1 MGNQGV
7 QSFYL
12 LLALLLVPALLSAQQ
27 AIRVSG
33 RITGMSGTGEIE
45 ALPYTNVTILTAKD
59 SIFIKGTAS
68 DLDGNF
74 RLSLTPKSRK
84 DYLLKISYI
93 GMKSVYLPI
102 NKNKATAN
110 LGDICLTE
118 GMELAEVTVT
128 APLKAIEQVGDTTVI
143 NAAAYHTPEGSYLEE
158 LVKRIPG
165 LEYERKTKSL
175 TYNGLPINEININGE
190 SYFSGNNSMALEN
203 LPVEVI
209 SKIKVYN
216 KKSELEKIT
225 GVDTGKEN
233 FVLDLQTPAKFD
245 GMLTGN
251 GEAGQGNHRK
261 KDYTFIGNYFK
272 QSGENATVIAR
283 SSNKNQQTDYK
294 DNIQSNIATNFTKK
308 FGKKFILTGNAIY
321 NNHKQGDRSTAY
333 NEQYLTTG
341 NQYQASVGNSI
352 NGNKMASAIL
362 GIRWQIDKKTW
373 LNLNGSF
380 NYNRNENTNDS
391 RQATFNANPNVDAK
405 DPFANI
411 ADIPHDTRLNENTL
425 QTLALGK
432 RHQYEVNADV
442 TRLLNEKGT
451 SVSLTLRYNGG
462 NGNNDNFTF
471 SSTTYYQLQT
481 TTGTDSLLYR
491 NQYNTSP
498 SRDRNQSS
506 GLLLTHPLAKKLRL
520 QLSYNL
526 NYTKQNSDRNS
537 YDLSRLT
544 EEGSKSIGF
553 LPDGY
558 ETGYT
563 DSLSNRSHSRTL
575 SHEVAVRMNYNDKT
589 WDINTGISIQQEK
602 RSIDQKNGLLRADT
616 AMRNF
621 NVQPSVKI
629 VWKNKKTRIQ
639 FMYNGSTRQPLLS
652 SLLSLTDNSNPLNIS
667 RGNPDLKPAYNQIIR
682 LDAQNTDKG
691 IFANLNWRNE
701 FNSQIRGVA
710 YNPTTGGRETYPVN
724 INGNW
729 NADFRLR
736 YQKRIKLFNLS
747 ASTGAG
753 YGQNVTLINEGQ
765 NANPGRSVT
774 RTDRYNGSLRLAY
787 LPKWG
792 NVELNADWRYQ
803 HAANSLHETEIYTR
817 NYTFGL
823 DAYTELPGN
832 LRLKTDAAY
841 SFRNGTNIEKRA
853 DDQILWNAGISW
865 RFLKKKQAEISAYWA
880 DILSDKKDFNRSTTA
895 NGFSETHTRQ
905 TGSYFIVS
913 LKYNF
918 NQSLHK

>member
-45 ALPYTNVTILTAKD
+45 ALPYTNVTILTAGD

-272 QSGENATVIAR
+272 QRGENAAVIAR

-308 FGKKFILTGNAIY
+308 FGKKFILTGNARY
-321 NNHKQGDRSTAY
+321 KNHEPGDRSTAD

-905 TGSYFIVS
+905 IGSYFIVS

>member
-1 MGNQGV
+1 M
-7 QSFYL
+7 
-12 LLALLLVPALLSAQQ
+12 
-27 AIRVSG
+27 
-33 RITGMSGTGEIE
+33 
-45 ALPYTNVTILTAKD
+45 
-59 SIFIKGTAS
+59 
-68 DLDGNF
+68 
-74 RLSLTPKSRK
+74 
-84 DYLLKISYI
+84 
-93 GMKSVYLPI
+93 
-102 NKNKATAN
+102 
-110 LGDICLTE
+110 
-118 GMELAEVTVT
+118 
-128 APLKAIEQVGDTTVI
+128 
-143 NAAAYHTPEGSYLEE
+143 
-158 LVKRIPG
+158 
-165 LEYERKTKSL
+165 
-175 TYNGLPINEININGE
+175 
-190 SYFSGNNSMALEN
+190 
-203 LPVEVI
+203 
-209 SKIKVYN
+209 
-216 KKSELEKIT
+216 
-225 GVDTGKEN
+225 
-233 FVLDLQTPAKFD
+233 
-245 GMLTGN
+245 
-251 GEAGQGNHRK
+251 
-261 KDYTFIGNYFK
+261 
-272 QSGENATVIAR
+272 
-283 SSNKNQQTDYK
+283 
-294 DNIQSNIATNFTKK
+294 
-308 FGKKFILTGNAIY
+308 
-321 NNHKQGDRSTAY
+321 
-333 NEQYLTTG
+333 
-341 NQYQASVGNSI
+341 
-352 NGNKMASAIL
+352 
-362 GIRWQIDKKTW
+362 
-373 LNLNGSF
+373 
-380 NYNRNENTNDS
+380 
-391 RQATFNANPNVDAK
+391 
-405 DPFANI
+405 
-411 ADIPHDTRLNENTL
+411 
-425 QTLALGK
+425 
-432 RHQYEVNADV
+432 NADV

-774 RTDRYNGSLRLAY
+774 RTDRYSGSLRLAY

-803 HAANSLHETEIYTR
+803 HAANSDLH
-817 NYTFGL
+817 
-823 DAYTELPGN
+823 P
-832 LRLKTDAAY
+832 
-841 SFRNGTNIEKRA
+841 
-853 DDQILWNAGISW
+853 
-865 RFLKKKQAEISAYWA
+865 
-880 DILSDKKDFNRSTTA
+880 
-895 NGFSETHTRQ
+895 
-905 TGSYFIVS
+905 
-913 LKYNF
+913 
-918 NQSLHK
+918 

>member
-45 ALPYTNVTILTAKD
+45 ALPYTNVTILTAGD

-233 FVLDLQTPAKFD
+233 FVLDLQTPSKFD

-272 QSGENATVIAR
+272 QRGENAAVIAR

-526 NYTKQNSDRNS
+526 NYTKQNSDRNN

-544 EEGSKSIGF
+544 EEGSKSISF

-563 DSLSNRSHSRTL
+563 DSLSNRSH
-575 SHEVAVRMNYNDKT
+575 
-589 WDINTGISIQQEK
+589 
-602 RSIDQKNGLLRADT
+602 
-616 AMRNF
+616 
-621 NVQPSVKI
+621 
-629 VWKNKKTRIQ
+629 
-639 FMYNGSTRQPLLS
+639 
-652 SLLSLTDNSNPLNIS
+652 
-667 RGNPDLKPAYNQIIR
+667 
-682 LDAQNTDKG
+682 
-691 IFANLNWRNE
+691 
-701 FNSQIRGVA
+701 
-710 YNPTTGGRETYPVN
+710 
-724 INGNW
+724 
-729 NADFRLR
+729 
-736 YQKRIKLFNLS
+736 
-747 ASTGAG
+747 
-753 YGQNVTLINEGQ
+753 
-765 NANPGRSVT
+765 
-774 RTDRYNGSLRLAY
+774 LRLCRC
-787 LPKWG
+787 
-792 NVELNADWRYQ
+792 RYGM
-803 HAANSLHETEIYTR
+803 L
-817 NYTFGL
+817 L
-823 DAYTELPGN
+823 
-832 LRLKTDAAY
+832 
-841 SFRNGTNIEKRA
+841 
-853 DDQILWNAGISW
+853 
-865 RFLKKKQAEISAYWA
+865 
-880 DILSDKKDFNRSTTA
+880 
-895 NGFSETHTRQ
+895 
-905 TGSYFIVS
+905 
-913 LKYNF
+913 
-918 NQSLHK
+918 